1 MGEHKS
7 VKKELSMERI
17 LTVRSLRK
25 NRGRNLVAALA
36 VAMTTMMFTT
46 LFTLAQS
53 MGKTMTEMSLHQS
66 GTSAHATCK
75 DMTDEQIERIAGHP
89 DVEKSG
95 WSIVVGLAEN
105 PEFAGRQ
112 VEIRYG
118 TDQYAKDDFAYPAT
132 GRMPRKD
139 GEIALD
145 TLALER
151 LGMERKLGEQ
161 VTLQWKKDIRSDEMT
176 ESTFTLCGFWEG
188 NLSAYASMAW
198 VSEGF
203 AKEACG
209 GYAEDG
215 QVCGMRMM
223 GISFGSTENIEE
235 KTAKVLSDCGLSNL
249 DFHMNLAYSD
259 EIQKSILTENLPMYG
274 AMALVFIAGYLI
286 IYNVFQISVVS
297 DIQFYGKLKTL
308 GMTKKQI
315 RKMILGQGC
324 LVSLAGIPAGLLL
337 GYFLGIVLF
346 PVLVSKPG
354 TDALIS
360 ANPVIFIGSSV
371 FALTTVL
378 ISCLLPARAAGKV
391 SPVEALRYTEGDG
404 GSKKKSRKREKGASL
419 PGMAWANLWRDRKRT
434 FLVIGSLTL
443 GMVLMSFFYAKN
455 ASFDME
461 KYLIE
466 LAAADF
472 QIDDATNERVEGYDP
487 ASRTIDDSLV
497 EDILA
502 QEGLEDFGR
511 LYCREVQM
519 PLSRQACENFRAFYT
534 EKTLED
540 FASFDPTFPKW
551 KKKYDEALLGNAAVH
566 TVYGADGVILEAASS
581 GRYVMKGEYD
591 AEKFAGGDYVLAIG
605 PSAEGDEILPTY
617 SVGEKIRIE
626 GREFT
631 VMAVLLPPSPLVEGT
646 REVFDVPLVI
656 PADVF
661 TQLWQGSNLRKF
673 YFNID
678 DSHMEDAYELLKEY
692 RQTKA
697 VGMNIVSRKEI
708 EAQYEA
714 ETRSSAV
721 IGYAIS
727 IVIALVGILNFINSM
742 VTAIISRKKEFAMI
756 QSVGMTKRQLRRMLA
771 LEGLSYAGIT
781 LAVSFALGTVTVGV
795 LVRAMVAGGYSTFR
809 FTLLPLVLCT
819 PVLLLFA
826 VLVPYICFRNLEKR
840 SVVERLRM
848 AD

>member
-1 MGEHKS
+1 
-7 VKKELSMERI
+7 
-17 LTVRSLRK
+17 
-25 NRGRNLVAALA
+25 
-36 VAMTTMMFTT
+36 
-46 LFTLAQS
+46 
-53 MGKTMTEMSLHQS
+53 
-66 GTSAHATCK
+66 
-75 DMTDEQIERIAGHP
+75 
-89 DVEKSG
+89 
-95 WSIVVGLAEN
+95 
-105 PEFAGRQ
+105 
-112 VEIRYG
+112 
-118 TDQYAKDDFAYPAT
+118 
-132 GRMPRKD
+132 
-139 GEIALD
+139 
-145 TLALER
+145 
-151 LGMERKLGEQ
+151 
-161 VTLQWKKDIRSDEMT
+161 
-176 ESTFTLCGFWEG
+176 
-188 NLSAYASMAW
+188 
-198 VSEGF
+198 
-203 AKEACG
+203 
-209 GYAEDG
+209 
-215 QVCGMRMM
+215 
-223 GISFGSTENIEE
+223 
-235 KTAKVLSDCGLSNL
+235 
-249 DFHMNLAYSD
+249 
-259 EIQKSILTENLPMYG
+259 
-274 AMALVFIAGYLI
+274 
-286 IYNVFQISVVS
+286 
-297 DIQFYGKLKTL
+297 
-308 GMTKKQI
+308 
-315 RKMILGQGC
+315 
-324 LVSLAGIPAGLLL
+324 
-337 GYFLGIVLF
+337 
-346 PVLVSKPG
+346 
-354 TDALIS
+354 
-360 ANPVIFIGSSV
+360 
-371 FALTTVL
+371 
-378 ISCLLPARAAGKV
+378 
-391 SPVEALRYTEGDG
+391 
-404 GSKKKSRKREKGASL
+404 
-419 PGMAWANLWRDRKRT
+419 MAWANLWRDRKRT

-472 QIDDATNERVEGYDP
+472 QIDDATNERVEGDDP

-502 QEGLEDFGR
+502 QEGLEGFGR

-534 EKTLED
+534 EETLED

-566 TVYGADGVILEAASS
+566 TVYGADGLILEAASS
-581 GRYVMKGEYD
+581 GRYVMEGEYD

-678 DSHMEDAYELLKEY
+678 DSHMEEAYELLKEY

-795 LVRAMVAGGYSTFR
+795 FVRAMVAGGYSTFR
-809 FTLLPLVLCT
+809 FTLLPLVICT